1 MHIQIRQKLQNE
13 TSGMQDKN
21 NEMDEEGFTNVK
33 KTNEKRN
40 VTILGDSTLKD
51 IKSYK
56 MRQGM
61 NAKERVF
68 IKSFPGATLSDMK
81 HYIQSS
87 MKHKPGM
94 IILHCG
100 TSDLRTTQTAEEIAE
115 EITNLANT
123 IKNEENE
130 VIISSITVR
139 NDSLHKKGLVVNQIL
154 KSKCEGSNLYLF
166 CDNSNISRGCLNVS
180 GVHLTPYGNRTCK

>member
-1 MHIQIRQKLQNE
+1 
-13 TSGMQDKN
+13 
-21 NEMDEEGFTNVK
+21 
-33 KTNEKRN
+33 
-40 VTILGDSTLKD
+40 
-51 IKSYK
+51 
-56 MRQGM
+56 M

-68 IKSFPGATLSDMK
+68 IKSFPGATLSDME
-81 HYIQSS
+81 HYIQPS

-100 TSDLRTTQTAEEIAE
+100 TNDLRTTQTAEEIAE

-123 IKNEENE
+123 IKNEKNE

-139 NDSLHKKGLVVNQIL
+139 NNNLHKKGLAVIQFL

-166 CDNSNISRGCLNVS
+166 CDNSNISRDCLNAS
-180 GVHLTPYGNRTCK
+180 GVHLNHTAHPHLQITS